1 MSRFD
6 LDRAT
11 LSSLAHAAGLA
22 LAGVSTPAP
31 LDDTARYVV
40 DHVERGHSAGMDWFT
55 AQRARE
61 SADPR
66 TLHAEVRS
74 IVSVGVP
81 FWSGWREPPD
91 DDALRGRIARYAWG
105 RDYHQTLRQRMR
117 KLVELLAAHIGRP
130 IEARTLSDTARA
142 FDRAL
147 AARSGLGW
155 FGKNSMIIVPRHGS
169 WVMLGE
175 LYLDLPIPPDLP
187 LGQNCGRCTICLD
200 HCPTGAIIEPY
211 RIDAPRCI
219 SFLTIEERGPLP
231 HELRPLMGGWVF
243 GCDVCQDVC
252 PYTLAARE
260 AADPDFQPASLDN
273 AYPRLDWL
281 LAMSE
286 AEYRATYAGTAVTR
300 AKRRGLA
307 RNAAVVLANSGDPRA
322 EAPLLRALRE
332 HDEPLARGHAA
343 WALRRLLDDE
353 ALKPLRTARAREHD
367 TYVQFEV
374 DVALGLRSYEVRHT
388 ELSVPTDF
396 ERMKTSFIPT
406 IERSKT

>member
-1 MSRFD
+1 MSRYD
-6 LDRAT
+6 LDRT
-11 LSSLAHAAGLA
+11 MLSSLAQEAGLA
-22 LAGVSTPAP
+22 LTGVSAPAP
-31 LDDTARYVV
+31 LDDTARYVS
-40 DHVERGHSAGMDWFT
+40 DHIARGHTAGMNWFS
-55 AQRARE
+55 ASRARE
-61 SADPR
+61 SADPS

-81 FWSGWREPPD
+81 FWSGWREPPED
-91 DDALRGRIARYAWG
+91 GALRGQIARYAWG
-105 RDYHQTLRQRMR
+105 RDYHKTLRQRMR
-117 KLVELLAAHIGRP
+117 RLVELLEKHVGGP
-130 IEARTLSDTARA
+130 VEARTLADTARA

-175 LYLDLPIPPDLP
+175 LYLDLALAPDLP
-187 LGQNCGRCTICLD
+187 LNQDCGRCSICLD
-200 HCPTGAIIEPY
+200 RCPTGAIVAPY

-231 HELRPLMGGWVF
+231 PELRPLMGNWVF

-252 PYTLAARE
+252 PYTRAARE
-260 AADPDFQPASLDN
+260 VDDFDFQPATLDN

-281 LAMSE
+281 LSMND
-286 AEYRATYAGTAVTR
+286 AEFRAIYSGTAVTR

-307 RNAAVVLANSGDPRA
+307 RNAAVALANCNDPRA

-343 WALRRLLDDE
+343 WALRHLLSDE
-353 ALKPLRTARAREHD
+353 ALKPLRAARAVESD
-367 TYVQFEV
+367 SYVQQEI
-374 DVALGLRSYEVRHT
+374 DAALGLQPYSADKNPRSVSA
-388 ELSVPTDF
+388 LN
-396 ERMKTSFIPT
+396 
-406 IERSKT
+406 